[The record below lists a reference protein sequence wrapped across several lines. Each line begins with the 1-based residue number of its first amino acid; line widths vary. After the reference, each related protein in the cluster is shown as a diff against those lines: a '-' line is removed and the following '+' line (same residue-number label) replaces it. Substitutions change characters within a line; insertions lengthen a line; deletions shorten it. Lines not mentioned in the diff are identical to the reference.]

1 MTEGTGPGM
10 AIVKRIDGGG
20 TIEVQPE
27 GEVLALRSPSIS
39 PLRSEI
45 GAQAADSGK
54 ISLDGMRVLLAEDN
68 DINAEIACELLG
80 GCGIDVAWVR
90 DGREAVDAFS
100 ASESG
105 FFAAVLMDIR
115 MPVMGGYDAAR
126 AIRGLDRDD
135 ASRVPIIAMTA
146 DAFAEDIVRARE
158 CGMDAH
164 VAKPIDLDD
173 LLSVLRSCLT
183 KGGRP

>member
-1 MTEGTGPGM
+1 MQSREGEGTCFT
-10 AIVKRIDGGG
+10 VTLD
-20 TIEVQPE
+20 
-27 GEVLALRSPSIS
+27 LAYAP
-39 PLRSEI
+39 EI